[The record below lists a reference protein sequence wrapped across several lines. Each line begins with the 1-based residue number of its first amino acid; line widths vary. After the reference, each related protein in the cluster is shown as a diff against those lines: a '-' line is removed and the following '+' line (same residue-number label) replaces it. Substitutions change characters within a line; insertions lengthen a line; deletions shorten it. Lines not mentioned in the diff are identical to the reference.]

1 MRIKVPYTLNLL
13 SPIIGWSILCAT
25 FAYVLILAI
34 AKFEEPAAKQ
44 AFELMA
50 PAFVVIF
57 CFLAV
62 LRYSGVGFWAG
73 DDVRLINKNVVGKGI
88 ISGLTTIEIKET
100 FKALEFIARSTMINV
115 LASGLS
121 VMVLVVL
128 TVWIN
133 VASNFDLLIII
144 LGGAIALFFS
154 CAFATFFCQQSMF
167 AVIKDCRRMLLERGE
182 EVKSPNLSGI
192 SFKFYFLF
200 FLPLFTVLIVL
211 IASYPVSYNIIVVS
225 LVGLIMTFVIDRVL
239 FVYLANA
246 LREMERFAD
255 ELPKGERAV
264 FATGSLD
271 REIVNL
277 ADNLNDASE
286 EIYVSQK
293 ELKKSQEEMKKRV
306 DELEK
311 FFELTINRE
320 IKMVELKKELNKLK
334 GNVQEDNA

>member
-13 SPIIGWSILCAT
+13 FPIIGWSLLCGT

-34 AKFEEPAAKQ
+34 ARFEDPASKY
-44 AFELMA
+44 AFQVMA
-50 PAFVVIF
+50 PAFIVLF

-73 DDVRLINKNVVGKGI
+73 DDVRLINKNVSVKGI
-88 ISGLTTIEIKET
+88 VSGLTTSEIKNT
-100 FKALEFIARSTMINV
+100 FNALEFIARSTTINV

-128 TVWIN
+128 TEWIN
-133 VASNFDLLIII
+133 LASSFDLLIIFM
-144 LGGAIALFFS
+144 GGAVALFFS

-167 AVIKDCRRMLLERGE
+167 SVIKDCRQILLERGE
-182 EVKSPNLSGI
+182 RMEFSKLSGI
-192 SFKFYFLF
+192 GFKFYFLF

-211 IASYPVSYNIIVVS
+211 IASYPVSYNILIVS
-225 LVGLIMTFVIDRVL
+225 LIGLTMTFVIDRVL
-239 FVYLANA
+239 FIYLANSLA
-246 LREMERFAD
+246 EMERFAD

-264 FATGSLD
+264 FTTGSLD
-271 REIVNL
+271 KEIVSL
-277 ADNLNDASE
+277 ADNLNSASE
-286 EIYVSQK
+286 EIYTSQK
-293 ELKKSQEEMKKRV
+293 ELEKSQEEMKKRV

-334 GNVQEDNA
+334 GNVQEDDA